1 MLYKKRCLVE
11 DKYFFDIPVYRLTM
25 ERYNKD
31 RDAYIEKN
39 MYSGRTSHAELKKK
53 FYEKEPERKQYYEQY
68 LWEKYGGAWN
78 YNEIIGWILLHFLGS
93 QIRGQFFRVKAKR
106 IIRTRKKVFE
116 WYHWKLAP
124 EIDIPEEAN
133 NTKIFHLIKEYLSVC
148 EKELKGRY
156 LDTSRLDLIGSY
168 VDWRSLLNK
177 F

>member
-1 MLYKKRCLVE
+1 MVE
-11 DKYFFDIPVYRLTM
+11 KYFFDIPVYRVPR
-25 ERYNKD
+25 ERYYKD
-31 RDAYIEKN
+31 LDTYIKKQ
-39 MYSGRTSHAELKKK
+39 MSGGAPSHNEIKKK
-53 FYEKEPERKQYYEQY
+53 FYEEHPERERFIKDYCRK
-68 LWEKYGGAWN
+68 KYGGAWE

-93 QIRGQFFRVKAKR
+93 QIRGEFFRVEAKR
-106 IIRTRKKVFE
+106 IVRTRKKVFE
-116 WYHWKLAP
+116 WYDWKLAP

-177 F
+177 Y